1 MCDSCEAYLK
11 NWHILLSICET
22 DRVKFDSTIRNKRSV
37 EELGRRLKKL
47 NAAAL
52 GSLQM
57 DSYRIADA
65 VTV

>member
-1 MCDSCEAYLK
+1 MCDSCKAYLK

-47 NAAAL
+47 NAVAL
-52 GSLQM
+52 DSLQM